1 LTTYMFLPLLFFA
14 GFWGG
19 SAHNSKRDHISV
31 PVEDGMD
38 LLVLVYRDHQWTQKK
53 YLLYFH
59 RPVLRVAFERGTCHF
74 QVRGSWNSGNPHEF
88 MLGQNPVIR
97 AVELGEV
104 DLLVRCRMDA
114 LIEQRMGDF
123 RIRGRRRGRLQPI
136 RCRSGDGHSDLLPCI
151 PIDGYG
157 EGAVPGT
164 AIVGVG
170 VEKGVR
176 GAVVDLADSPGD
188 ACDR

>member
-1 LTTYMFLPLLFFA
+1 RYLLTAAYFDDLLYMVLFRRICINPGDLTTYMFLPLLFFA

-88 MLGQNPVIR
+88 MLGQNPV
-97 AVELGEV
+97 
-104 DLLVRCRMDA
+104 
-114 LIEQRMGDF
+114 
-123 RIRGRRRGRLQPI
+123 
-136 RCRSGDGHSDLLPCI
+136 
-151 PIDGYG
+151 
-157 EGAVPGT
+157 
-164 AIVGVG
+164 
-170 VEKGVR
+170 
-176 GAVVDLADSPGD
+176 
-188 ACDR
+188 